1 MLFSLLDKFFNRPLT
16 DEAFAKKFM
25 DSTRKAGFS
34 ENLNFEKNE
43 FRIRHGDGS
52 YFNLHNAFRDYQ
64 NADKAQKSAV
74 LTGYVSTLLEAG
86 RKTETVFDNVKAQLR
101 PVIRN
106 LAMLEEIRM
115 EHARK
120 NGDKQYDYVSQPLG
134 RDCVILLAVDS
145 PESTATLTNGPEA
158 HWGVTMEEAV
168 KISIENLRDT
178 TNEAFGEIIP
188 GLYAGEWADGYD
200 TSRVLLPD
208 VLQRVPVKGRPVFMV
223 PSRDV
228 LMVTG
233 DKDEQGIRQKVE
245 LAF

>member
-86 RKTETVFDNVKAQLR
+86 RKTETVFDNVKALLR

-106 LAMLEEIRM
+106 LAMLEEIRL

-120 NGDKQYDYVSQPLG
+120 NGDKQYDYVSQPLVETALF
-134 RDCVILLAVDS
+134 CLLSIRPS
-145 PESTATLTNGPEA
+145 PLPPLPMAPK
-158 HWGVTMEEAV
+158 HIGV
-168 KISIENLRDT
+168 
-178 TNEAFGEIIP
+178 
-188 GLYAGEWADGYD
+188 
-200 TSRVLLPD
+200 
-208 VLQRVPVKGRPVFMV
+208 
-223 PSRDV
+223 
-228 LMVTG
+228 
-233 DKDEQGIRQKVE
+233 
-245 LAF
+245 